1 MQHQTTSDHSNH
13 GNHGT
18 SCDETPLQNESMRP
32 TPLTEQELDRQLPD
46 FYPRIF
52 RMVRSMVYGTG
63 LDAEDLTQDS
73 FLKVYNKRHLYNGS
87 SSLFTWTYQI
97 ARNTVLDALRRDK
110 IQRRIFWWSESETEP
125 DDYKSNESGD
135 EALDRREQQQLL
147 RTALARLPE
156 KDRLIITMR
165 DLEGMSYDE
174 IAEVEKLATGTV
186 KSRLFTARQRLKD
199 ELIKLGMNPGTEE

>member
-1 MQHQTTSDHSNH
+1 
-13 GNHGT
+13 
-18 SCDETPLQNESMRP
+18 LQNESIRP
-32 TPLTEQELDRQLPD
+32 TPLTEHELDRQLPD
-46 FYPRIF
+46 FYPRIH

-87 SSLFTWTYQI
+87 SSLYTWTYQI

-110 IQRRIFWWSESETEP
+110 LQRRIFWWNEAETEP
-125 DDYKSNESGD
+125 DDYRASESGD
-135 EALDRREQQQLL
+135 DALDRREQHRLL
-147 RTALARLPE
+147 RTAMSQLAD

-174 IAEVEKLATGTV
+174 IADVENLAVGTV

-199 ELIKLGMNPGTEE
+199 ELIKLGMSPESEE

>member
-1 MQHQTTSDHSNH
+1 
-13 GNHGT
+13 
-18 SCDETPLQNESMRP
+18 MRP
-32 TPLTEQELDRQLPD
+32 TPLTEHELDRQLPD
-46 FYPRIF
+46 FYPRIY

-73 FLKVYNKRHLYNGS
+73 FLKVYKKRHLYNGS
-87 SSLFTWTYQI
+87 SGLYTWTYQI

-110 IQRRIFWWSESETEP
+110 VQRRIFWWNETDTEP
-125 DDYKSNESGD
+125 DDFKATESGD
-135 EALDRREQQQLL
+135 EALDRREQKQLL
-147 RTALARLPE
+147 RRAMARLSE

-174 IAEVEKLATGTV
+174 VAEVEKLAVGTV

-199 ELIKLGMNPGTEE
+199 ELIKLGMDPGSEE

>member
-1 MQHQTTSDHSNH
+1 
-13 GNHGT
+13 
-18 SCDETPLQNESMRP
+18 MRP
-32 TPLTEQELDRQLPD
+32 TPLTEHELDRQLPD
-46 FYPRIF
+46 FYPRIY

-73 FLKVYNKRHLYNGS
+73 FLKVYKKRHLYNGS
-87 SSLFTWTYQI
+87 SSLYTWTYQI

-110 IQRRIFWWSESETEP
+110 IQRRIFWWNETDTEP
-125 DDYKSNESGD
+125 DDFKATESGD
-135 EALDRREQQQLL
+135 EALDRREQHQLL
-147 RTALARLPE
+147 RRAMARLSE

-174 IAEVEKLATGTV
+174 IAEVEKLAVGTV

-199 ELIKLGMNPGTEE
+199 ELIKLGMDPGAEE

>member
-1 MQHQTTSDHSNH
+1 MQHQTASDHSNH

>member
-1 MQHQTTSDHSNH
+1 
-13 GNHGT
+13 
-18 SCDETPLQNESMRP
+18 MRP
-32 TPLTEQELDRQLPD
+32 TPLTEHELDRQLPD
-46 FYPRIF
+46 FYPRIY

-73 FLKVYNKRHLYNGS
+73 FLKVYKKRHLYNGS
-87 SSLFTWTYQI
+87 SSLYTWTYQI

-110 IQRRIFWWSESETEP
+110 IQRRIFWWNETDTEP
-125 DDYKSNESGD
+125 DDFKAAESGD
-135 EALDRREQQQLL
+135 EALDRREQKQLL
-147 RTALARLPE
+147 RNAMARLSE

-174 IAEVEKLATGTV
+174 IAEVENLPVGTV

-199 ELIKLGMNPGTEE
+199 ELIKLGMDPGSEE

>member
-1 MQHQTTSDHSNH
+1 
-13 GNHGT
+13 
-18 SCDETPLQNESMRP
+18 
-32 TPLTEQELDRQLPD
+32 
-46 FYPRIF
+46 
-52 RMVRSMVYGTG
+52 MVRSMVYGTG

-73 FLKVYNKRHLYNGS
+73 FLKVYKKRHLYNGS
-87 SSLFTWTYQI
+87 SSLYTWTYQI

-110 IQRRIFWWSESETEP
+110 IQRRIFWWNETDTEP
-125 DDYKSNESGD
+125 DDFKATESGD

-147 RTALARLPE
+147 RRAMSRLSE

-174 IAEVEKLATGTV
+174 IAEVEKLAVGTV

-199 ELIKLGMNPGTEE
+199 ELIKLGMDPGAEE

>member
-1 MQHQTTSDHSNH
+1 
-13 GNHGT
+13 
-18 SCDETPLQNESMRP
+18 MRP
-32 TPLTEQELDRQLPD
+32 TPLTEHELDRQLPD
-46 FYPRIF
+46 FYPRIY

-73 FLKVYNKRHLYNGS
+73 FLKVYKKRHLYNGS
-87 SSLFTWTYQI
+87 SSLYTWTYQI

-110 IQRRIFWWSESETEP
+110 IQRRIFWWNETDTEP
-125 DDYKSNESGD
+125 DDFKATESGD

-147 RTALARLPE
+147 RRAMSRLSE

-174 IAEVEKLATGTV
+174 IAEVEKLAVGTV

-199 ELIKLGMNPGTEE
+199 ELIKLGMDPGAEE

>member
-1 MQHQTTSDHSNH
+1 
-13 GNHGT
+13 
-18 SCDETPLQNESMRP
+18 MRP
-32 TPLTEQELDRQLPD
+32 TPLTEQDLDRQLPD